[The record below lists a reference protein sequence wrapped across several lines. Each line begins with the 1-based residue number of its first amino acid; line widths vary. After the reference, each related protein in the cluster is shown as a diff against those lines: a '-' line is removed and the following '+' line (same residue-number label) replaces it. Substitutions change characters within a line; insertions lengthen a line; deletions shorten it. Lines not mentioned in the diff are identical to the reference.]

1 MATSSFLISYFF
13 SCLGYALVGTS
24 FFTMTGLICF
34 WIVGTPGFLAVDL
47 LTVAYLGFNWAET
60 LVFLV
65 GAGELSFIPVIWSPF
80 MAQ

>member
-47 LTVAYLGFNWAET
+47 LTVAYLGFN
-60 LVFLV
+60 
-65 GAGELSFIPVIWSPF
+65 
-80 MAQ
+80 